1 MVRVIMGAKGTGK
14 TKQLIDM
21 INHAAD
27 NEGGSVVCVE
37 IGKKLVYDVSP
48 KVRLV
53 ESSDVAADN
62 FTFLKGFI
70 SGMYASNYDLTHVFI
85 DSLCRI
91 IPSEPDSPEV
101 EEFLAWLDRFSDTN
115 KVKFTI
121 TISADI
127 ALATEAIKAYF

>member
-27 NEGGSVVCVE
+27 NEGGS
-37 IGKKLVYDVSP
+37 P

-53 ESSDVAADN
+53 ESSDFAADN